1 MNRYLVFAFVLGLC
15 LSFVVTG
22 SEAYDPSYVI
32 VAVYGSTP
40 LIDGVINSTEWS
52 DAASVSF
59 NETEV
64 LTKQDGLNL
73 YVGFNMSYA
82 PFLTYDAVIVFMDVE
97 ANGGLTLQS
106 DDIALV
112 VWANETLG
120 EANVTG
126 GVWTAREVT
135 GWNAEMQSIPNLWQV
150 EFNIT
155 YSKINVVAGVEKTI
169 GAAFMSTYAATTHYT
184 WPPEIDYPSEWGGMT
199 STEYNWIPEFPS
211 FVILPLFMMATLLTV
226 VAYRRKRI
234 KRT

>member
-1 MNRYLVFAFVLGLC
+1 MNRYLVFVFVLGLC
-15 LSFVVTG
+15 SSLVVTR
-22 SEAYDPSYVI
+22 SEAYDLSYEI

-82 PFLTYDAVIVFMDVE
+82 PFLTYDQVIVFIDVE
-97 ANGGLTLQS
+97 NNGGLTLQS

-112 VWANETLG
+112 VWANGTLG